1 MMNRK
6 NINIKCICCIVLL
19 WGVLFNSC
27 NRSAEK
33 NIRYTIVADTLQNMP
48 VYDACG
54 FWEYQNEIL
63 YYIKPVESDSLYLY
77 RIHENCSADIY
88 GYMKLPDS
96 FVHNGSREV
105 SRWIIVNMDTVIAYE
120 EGNKITFLDVKN
132 NEEAGEFYLSSED
145 SNCVYE
151 SRCFANYDW
160 NKQREALPL
169 MYFHWNF
176 EQRKYN
182 GDVEIL
188 AEYSLKNG
196 IKVLPLKY
204 PYEIYDVC
212 LVESLSSDPMVVCKG
227 DTFVIGFQQ
236 SPMILCYNAITNHVD
251 SMYIKNK
258 YYKPLEEDTSYIKEL
273 SLPNYYL
280 RQYILNFL
288 YQGMVYSP
296 YEDVY
301 YRFFVKDL
309 SLKNEEGLFNTTAD
323 KVYGVTLIDGHFNI
337 IGDVCFNQG
346 EYYRQYYPTRMGLLN
361 SRKTAN
367 NAIII
372 SKLMFSYE

>member
-1 MMNRK
+1 MNRK
-6 NINIKCICCIVLL
+6 NINIKCIYCLVLL
-19 WGVLFNSC
+19 WGMVFTSC
-27 NRSAEK
+27 TGSVEK
-33 NIRYTIVADTLQNMP
+33 NIKYTIVADTLQNMP

-63 YYIKPVESDSLYLY
+63 YYIKPVESDSICLY
-77 RIHENCSADIY
+77 RVHENCSADIY
-88 GYMKLPDS
+88 GYIKLPYS
-96 FVHNGSREV
+96 FMHNGSHEV
-105 SRWIIVNMDTVIAYE
+105 SRWIIVNMDTIIAYE
-120 EGNKITFLDVKN
+120 EGNKITFLDIKN

-160 NKQREALPL
+160 NKHREALPL

-212 LVESLSSDPMVVCKG
+212 LVESLSSDPMVVYKG

-236 SPMILCYNAITNHVD
+236 SPMILCYNAKTNHVD

-258 YYKPLEEDTSYIKEL
+258 YYKPPVEDTSYIKEL
-273 SLPNYYL
+273 SLPNYYM

-309 SLKNEEGLFNTTAD
+309 SLKNEDGLFNTTAD

-367 NAIII
+367 NAVII

>member
-6 NINIKCICCIVLL
+6 NINIKFLFCLAIL
-19 WGVLFNSC
+19 WGVGLNSC
-27 NRSAEK
+27 NRNVEK
-33 NIRYTIVADTLQNMP
+33 KISYTIVADTLQNMP
-48 VYDACG
+48 KYESCG

-77 RIHENCSADIY
+77 SVQEDCSADIY
-88 GYMKLPDS
+88 GYIKLPDS
-96 FVHNGSREV
+96 FVQDGEHAVNQ
-105 SRWIIVNMDTVIAYE
+105 WIIVNMDTIIAYE
-120 EGNKITFLDVKN
+120 EGNKITFLDIKN
-132 NEEAGEFYLSSED
+132 NEQIGVFYLSSED
-145 SNCVYE
+145 SNCAYE

-176 EQRKYN
+176 EQRKYK

-196 IKVLPLKY
+196 IRVLPLKY

-212 LVESLSSDPMVVCKG
+212 LVESLSADPMVVSKE

-236 SPMILCYNAITNHVD
+236 SPMILCYNAKTNHVD

-258 YYKPLEEDTSYIKEL
+258 YYKPIVEDTSYIKEL
-273 SLPNYYL
+273 SLPNYIM

-288 YQGMVYSP
+288 YQSMVYSP

-301 YRFFVKDL
+301 YRFFAKDL
-309 SLKNEEGLFNTTAD
+309 SLKNEDGLFNTTAD
-323 KVYGVTLIDGHFNI
+323 KIYGVTLIDGNFDI
-337 IGDVCFNQG
+337 IGDVCFKQG
-346 EYYRQYYPTRMGLLN
+346 EYYRKYYPTRMGLLN
-361 SRKTAN
+361 SRKTSN